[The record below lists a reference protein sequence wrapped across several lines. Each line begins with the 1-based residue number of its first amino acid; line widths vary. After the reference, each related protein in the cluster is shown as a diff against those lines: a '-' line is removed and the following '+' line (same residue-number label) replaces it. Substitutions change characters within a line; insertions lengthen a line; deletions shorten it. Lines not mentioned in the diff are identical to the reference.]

1 MRGGERSHEV
11 MMPKKTNNK
20 KKVMITDTSLRDA
33 HQSLL
38 ATRMRIEDMLPIAER
53 LDQIGYWSLEV
64 WGGATFDTCLR
75 FLKEDPWERLRSLK
89 TVIKNTRLQMLLR
102 GQNLL
107 GYRHYSD
114 DVLKKFIEKSIDN
127 GMDVFRIFD
136 ALNDIRNMEMAIKTV
151 KRHGAV
157 AEGTVCYTTSPVHS
171 NEVFVEMAAKLAD
184 LGCDTVCIKDMA
196 GLLTPMNAF
205 ALVSGMKERVKI
217 PIHLHTHETSGMG
230 SMSYLKAVEA
240 GCDIIDTAISPV
252 GSGTSQPPT
261 EPMVAALAG
270 TGYDTGLDLKALSE
284 IAEYFR
290 QVKKKYKKFE
300 SEYTGINTDVLISQI
315 PGGMISNLASQL
327 KEQGALDRMK
337 DVLDEVPRVRKDF
350 GYPPLVTPTSQIVG
364 TQATLNVLTGERYKV
379 ITSETRNY
387 LKGLYGKPAAPIDEI
402 VRKKAIGEEELI
414 TCRPADLLEP
424 ELEKLTRELGGK
436 GKGIEDV
443 LSYALFPSI
452 ALEFFEER
460 EAGKLKPEPLGV
472 EVEEKAEG
480 PRPAQHLASSEFK
493 ITVHGETY
501 HIKVAGTGHK
511 SEGIR
516 PFFLKVDGKLEE
528 VMIESLVEVVP
539 SQAGAIE
546 AKTSVHSSRPKARKK
561 GDVTTAM
568 PGRVVKVKV
577 SEGERVSAGDTV
589 LIVEAMKM
597 ENEVHTPIDGL
608 VKNVY
613 VKEGDSVNPDETLI
627 EIE

>member
-1 MRGGERSHEV
+1 
-11 MMPKKTNNK
+11 MPKRAINK
-20 KKVMITDTSLRDA
+20 KKVMLTDTSLRDA

-38 ATRMRIEDMLPIAER
+38 ATRMRTEDMLPIAEK
-53 LDQIGYWSLEV
+53 LDQVGFWSLEV

-75 FLKEDPWERLRSLK
+75 FLKEDPWERLRILK
-89 TVIKNTRLQMLLR
+89 KTIKNTRLQMLLR

-107 GYRHYSD
+107 GYRHYPD
-114 DVLKKFIEKSIDN
+114 DVLKKFIEKAVDN

-151 KRHGAV
+151 KKHGAI

-171 NEVFVEMAAKLAD
+171 NELFVDMAVKLAS
-184 LGCDTVCIKDMA
+184 LGCDTICIKDMA
-196 GLLTPMNAF
+196 GLLTPTDAF
-205 ALVSGMKERVKI
+205 DLVSKMKEKVEI

-230 SMSYLKAVEA
+230 SMTYLKAIEA
-240 GCDIIDTAISPV
+240 GCDIVDTAISPI

-261 EPMVAALAG
+261 EPIVAALAG
-270 TGYDTGLDLKALSE
+270 TNYDTGLDLRLLSE

-290 QVKKKYKKFE
+290 QIRKKYRKFE
-300 SEYTGINTDVLISQI
+300 SAYTGINTDVLISQI

-327 KEQGALDRMK
+327 KEQGALDRMN
-337 DVLDEVPRVRKDF
+337 DVLQEVPRVRKDF

-387 LKGLYGKPAAPIDEI
+387 LKGLYGKPAAPIDEA
-402 VRKKAIGEEELI
+402 VRKKAIGEEEFI

-436 GKGIEDV
+436 AKGIEDV
-443 LSYALFPSI
+443 LSYALFPNI

-460 EAGKLKPEPLGV
+460 DTGKLKPEPIELG
-472 EVEEKAEG
+472 EEKVET
-480 PRPAQHLASSEFK
+480 PKQVPHLAPSEFK

-501 HIKVAGTGHK
+501 HIKVSGTGHK
-511 SEGIR
+511 SEGVR

-528 VMIESLVEVVP
+528 VMIESLVEIVP
-539 SQAGAIE
+539 SRAGEIE

-568 PGRVVKVKV
+568 PGRVVNVKV
-577 SEGERVSAGDTV
+577 AEGDRVSAGDTV

-597 ENEVHTPIDGL
+597 ENEVHTPIDGI
-608 VKNVY
+608 VKKIY
-613 VKEGDSVNPDETLI
+613 IKEGDAVNPDETLV
-627 EIE
+627 EVE

>member
-1 MRGGERSHEV
+1 
-11 MMPKKTNNK
+11 MPKKTNK
-20 KKVMITDTSLRDA
+20 KKVMITDTTLRDA

-38 ATRMRIEDMLPIAER
+38 ATRMRTEDMLPIADK
-53 LDQIGYWSLEV
+53 LDQVGYWSLEV

-75 FLKEDPWERLRSLK
+75 FLKEDPWERLRRLK
-89 TVIKNTRLQMLLR
+89 KVVKKTRLQMLLR

-107 GYRHYSD
+107 GYRHYPD
-114 DVLKKFIEKSIDN
+114 DVLKKFIEKAVDN

-151 KRHGAV
+151 KRHGAM

-171 NEVFVEMAAKLAD
+171 NEGFVEMAVRLAE
-184 LGCDTVCIKDMA
+184 LGCDTICIKDMA
-196 GLLTPMNAF
+196 GLLAPMDAF
-205 ALVSGMKERVKI
+205 DLVSKMKERVEI

-230 SMSYLKAVEA
+230 SMTYLKAVEA
-240 GCDIIDTAISPV
+240 GCDIIDAAISPL

-261 EPMVAALAG
+261 EPIVAALSG
-270 TGYDTGLDLKALSE
+270 TQHDTGLDMKTLSE

-290 QVKKKYKKFE
+290 QVRKKYRKFE

-327 KEQGALDRMK
+327 REQGALERMR
-337 DVLDEVPRVRKDF
+337 DVLEEVPRVRKDF

-379 ITSETRNY
+379 ITSETRSY
-387 LKGLYGKPAAPIDEI
+387 LKGLYGKPAAPIDEK
-402 VRKKAIGEEELI
+402 VRKKAIGDEDLV

-436 GKGIEDV
+436 ARGIEDV

-460 EAGKLKPEPLGV
+460 DTGKLKPEPLEVVTEAKV
-472 EVEEKAEG
+472 EAPK
-480 PRPAQHLASSEFK
+480 PAPHLAPSEFK

-501 HIKVAGTGHK
+501 HVKIAGTGHK
-511 SEGIR
+511 AEGVR

-539 SQAGAIE
+539 SVAGEIE
-546 AKTSVHSSRPKARKK
+546 AKTGVHSSRPKARKK

-568 PGRVVKVKV
+568 PGRVVKVRV
-577 SEGERVSAGDTV
+577 SEGNKVSAGDTV

-597 ENEVHTPIDGL
+597 ENEVHTPMDGT
-608 VKNVY
+608 VKKIY
-613 VKEGDSVNPDETLI
+613 VREGDSVNPDETLI